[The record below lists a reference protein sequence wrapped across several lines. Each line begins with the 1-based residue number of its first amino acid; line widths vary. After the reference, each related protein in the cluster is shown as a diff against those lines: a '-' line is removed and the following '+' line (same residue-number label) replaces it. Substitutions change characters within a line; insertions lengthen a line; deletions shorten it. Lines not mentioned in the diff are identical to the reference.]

1 MRYGSSGNLTA
12 TQPNKTGIETIE
24 KLKKFGYD
32 YIELPLSE
40 IMDLPPEQREAIV
53 TRVEASGIKSEVL
66 NNLFPR
72 RMKLTGPN
80 IDRKAVAPLP
90 SPIRWAL
97 IKIARSSN
105 STACI
110 GSLTTISRASGCAS

>member
-53 TRVEASGIKSEVL
+53 TRVEAFG
-66 NNLFPR
+66 R
-72 RMKLTGPN
+72 RPCNMSRYRTS
-80 IDRKAVAPLP
+80 
-90 SPIRWAL
+90 SP
-97 IKIARSSN
+97 
-105 STACI
+105 C
-110 GSLTTISRASGCAS
+110 

>member
-80 IDRKAVAPLP
+80 IDRKAIFHTIVKLSLWRSDWAQNMWYSVAPLP
-90 SPIRWAL
+90 SLSAGL
-97 IKIARSSN
+97 
-105 STACI
+105 
-110 GSLTTISRASGCAS
+110 